1 MMYLGS
7 LGRLI
12 EIQCPTSLQ
21 DSRSGGFAF
30 STTLEGNVKAQVLPG
45 GRRVWDVGL
54 GQLTT
59 PQDLQ
64 SLEQFSHGVW
74 GPGPFVFVSADAPV
88 TNMLT
93 PGAAS
98 CDPVAGMRSTDRP
111 DGPLFTPDGWAARSI
126 RSTDTSQ
133 VLWFGEKHTPVFEG
147 QPVTASAYVLGDNAR
162 VRIYWYDAAGSQ
174 LSTSTSSVSA
184 TASGVVRSWVT
195 ATPPVGA
202 VSCRVRGVSTVQ
214 GAWPAI
220 TWTDQLMPR
229 SSGQGCDRA
238 VVHSVTKEVVRAT
251 DTQQFYSAGFTV
263 TEVG

>member
-1 MMYLGS
+1 MYLGT

-12 EIQCPTSLQ
+12 EIKCPTRLQ
-21 DSRSGGFAF
+21 SSRSGGFAF
-30 STTLEGNVKAQVLPG
+30 STTLEGKVKAQALPG
-45 GRRVWDVGL
+45 GRRVWDVEL

-59 PQDLQ
+59 PDDLQ
-64 SLEQFSHGVW
+64 ILDQFASGIW
-74 GPGPFVFVSADAPV
+74 GPGPFVFVAADAPV

-111 DGPLFTPDGWAARSI
+111 DGPLLTPDGWAARSI

-133 VLWFGEKHTPVFEG
+133 VLWFGEQYTPVFEG

-162 VRIYWYDAAGSQ
+162 VRIYWYDASGSQ
-174 LSTSTSSVSA
+174 LSTSTSSVAA
-184 TASGVVRSWVT
+184 TASEVVRSHVT
-195 ATPPVGA
+195 AVPPEGA

-229 SSGQGCDRA
+229 SSGHGCLRA
-238 VVHSVTKEVVRAT
+238 VVHSVTKDVVRAT
-251 DTQQFYSAGFTV
+251 EAQQFYSAGFTV